1 MSNEARNKDIA
12 ALLARGVIRV
22 KKQPLV
28 AKAIESQMPA
38 KQDVGKI
45 SQNSVN
51 NDSQAARD
59 QSRDGGDE
67 WRATVGTLKD
77 ASIQFTVL
85 NFMTL

>member
-1 MSNEARNKDIA
+1 MSHEARNKDVA

-38 KQDVGKI
+38 KHDVSNI

-51 NDSQAARD
+51 HDSKVSQD
-59 QSRDGGDE
+59 QSRDGGAE
-67 WRATVGTLKD
+67 
-77 ASIQFTVL
+77 
-85 NFMTL
+85 

>member
-1 MSNEARNKDIA
+1 VSKEARNKDVA

-38 KQDVGKI
+38 KHNVSNI
-45 SQNSVN
+45 SEDSVN
-51 NDSQAARD
+51 HDSQVSQD

-67 WRATVGTLKD
+67 
-77 ASIQFTVL
+77 
-85 NFMTL
+85 

>member
-38 KQDVGKI
+38 KHDVSNI
-45 SQNSVN
+45 SENSVN
-51 NDSQAARD
+51 NDSQVSQD
-59 QSRDGGDE
+59 QAKDGGD
-67 WRATVGTLKD
+67 
-77 ASIQFTVL
+77 Q
-85 NFMTL
+85 

>member
-1 MSNEARNKDIA
+1 VSKEARNKDVA

-38 KQDVGKI
+38 KHNVSNI
-45 SQNSVN
+45 SEDSVN
-51 NDSQAARD
+51 HDSQVLQD

-67 WRATVGTLKD
+67 
-77 ASIQFTVL
+77 
-85 NFMTL
+85 

>member
-38 KQDVGKI
+38 KHEVSNI

-51 NDSQAARD
+51 NESQVSQD
-59 QSRDGGDE
+59 QVSDGGDE
-67 WRATVGTLKD
+67 
-77 ASIQFTVL
+77 
-85 NFMTL
+85 

>member
-1 MSNEARNKDIA
+1 VSHEARHRDIA

-38 KQDVGKI
+38 KHEVSNI

-51 NDSQAARD
+51 HDSKVSQS

-67 WRATVGTLKD
+67 
-77 ASIQFTVL
+77 
-85 NFMTL
+85 